1 MSCSCLCSH
10 YPNYLSNC
18 QFQQA
23 HWPTHMSTC
32 AQNQSN
38 QDDEGNNDQNEAAA
52 GHEAVQ
58 HFLSSSSNNAAN
70 SRSNGLG
77 SQPSRSLQQVNQFDL
92 NHPGTVQKF
101 QDFLPLRFYVKS
113 IGHFAAPEN
122 RHFDFFSSYEV

>member
-1 MSCSCLCSH
+1 MSCTCLCSH

-18 QFQQA
+18 QLQQA

-38 QDDEGNNDQNEAAA
+38 QDDEGTNDQNEAAA

-77 SQPSRSLQQVNQFDL
+77 SQPSRSLQQVN
-92 NHPGTVQKF
+92 
-101 QDFLPLRFYVKS
+101 
-113 IGHFAAPEN
+113 
-122 RHFDFFSSYEV
+122 

>member
-1 MSCSCLCSH
+1 MSCTCLCSH

-38 QDDEGNNDQNEAAA
+38 QDDEGANDQNEAAA

-77 SQPSRSLQQVNQFDL
+77 SQPSRSLQQVNRFNLDQCG
-92 NHPGTVQKF
+92 NCRI
-101 QDFLPLRFYVKS
+101 FLPLRFSVKS
-113 IGHFAAPEN
+113 IMVILKL
-122 RHFDFFSSYEV
+122 SKICT